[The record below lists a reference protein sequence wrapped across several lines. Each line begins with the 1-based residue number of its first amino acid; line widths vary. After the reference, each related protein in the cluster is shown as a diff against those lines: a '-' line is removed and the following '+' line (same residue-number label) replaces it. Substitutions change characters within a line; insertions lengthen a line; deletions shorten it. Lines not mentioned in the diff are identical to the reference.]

1 MGMQITVK
9 DKNDAVKAEA
19 AGRKQ
24 AVLAWKGEYEEGDR
38 IIFSLPEKNRF
49 YIIRVDDTMD
59 EAFIYGAGN
68 ELVYEVPFAEGK
80 TSYNPKSFTGERHYL
95 TMRYARDY
103 EIHTGIWPRTLWTST
118 GARNV
123 IPTPTPMWKPGE
135 RLCLRPATPLTV

>member
-38 IIFSLPEKNRF
+38 IIFSLPETNRF
-49 YIIRVDDTMD
+49 YIIRVDDTMA

-68 ELVYEVPFAEGK
+68 EMVYKVPFAEGQ
-80 TSYNPKSFTGERHYL
+80 TS
-95 TMRYARDY
+95 
-103 EIHTGIWPRTLWTST
+103 
-118 GARNV
+118 
-123 IPTPTPMWKPGE
+123 
-135 RLCLRPATPLTV
+135 

>member
-59 EAFIYGAGN
+59 EPLSMGRGMSWFMRFP
-68 ELVYEVPFAEGK
+68 LQRV
-80 TSYNPKSFTGERHYL
+80 RHP
-95 TMRYARDY
+95 
-103 EIHTGIWPRTLWTST
+103 I
-118 GARNV
+118 
-123 IPTPTPMWKPGE
+123 TPSHLQE
-135 RLCLRPATPLTV
+135 SATI